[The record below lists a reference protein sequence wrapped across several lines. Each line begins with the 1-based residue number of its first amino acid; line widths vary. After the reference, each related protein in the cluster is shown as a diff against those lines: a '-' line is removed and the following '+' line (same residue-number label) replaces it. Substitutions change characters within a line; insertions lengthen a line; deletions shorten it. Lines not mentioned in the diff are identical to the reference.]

1 MRNRFKLMA
10 AALLL
15 LPIIQACGGDLPPP
29 PPTGSID
36 GLVSIEGQGADGVT
50 VTLSNGGTA
59 TTANGGT
66 YRFDGVEAGTYTV
79 TISNFPDEASFDQ
92 ESAPATIATDGE
104 TVTVNFSGTY
114 IRTSSIMGTVTV
126 EDDGLP
132 GITVRLSGVSDS
144 ETLTDAS
151 GQYAFRGLRA
161 GNYTVEITGFD
172 DEDVAFGSTSSA
184 ASVAVGESKVV
195 SFEGTYLRTSG
206 VMGQVTADDQPQE
219 GVTVSLQG
227 RGEDKSVTTNSAGQY
242 SFDALRRGDYAVGI
256 SGYDTDEVSFDETSK
271 SVTVAY
277 GETANIPFEGTLL
290 RTAGIAGTVT
300 VEGVGPISGVTV
312 TISGEGESADDVTD
326 NAGGYSFEGLPA
338 GDYSVVISGFDDD
351 EYGFPDGT
359 SATVTVELKETG
371 AVPFEGIMLR
381 TAAIEGT
388 VTVGD
393 NDAPLRGVTVT
404 IEGGP
409 KDEEHETTTNG
420 SGKYQF
426 DRLHAGDYSVSI
438 SGYDTREYG
447 FDPTTKTVTVGLRD
461 TGEAA
466 FQGDLLRTAGISG
479 RVRVGDMGLAGVTVT
494 LTGEESREGNTDADG
509 QYNFSGLAAGDYTLT
524 ISGWDAVEYAFE
536 PTMDISLELDE
547 SKNGVDFE
555 GRALR
560 TATVMGSVTVEG
572 AGLPGIAVT
581 LIKVESANSG
591 TVIGTMA
598 TGSDG
603 GYTFGPLLAGA
614 YQVMIAGYAD
624 EHDFG
629 EAGTTRTTVVAVDGM
644 ATVDFPATIIRTA
657 GVSGMVTLD
666 GEGMAD
672 IAVTLTGDHAPDD
685 NSMTTGADGAYSFGG
700 LRKGS
705 YTVTMT
711 NPDEGKYSFPTTSR
725 SMNLSVG
732 QKQTGISF
740 AGASLRRAS
749 ISGRVQTD
757 NDDAV
762 PGVTVTLSGKA
773 DGTETTDANGEYNFP
788 GLAGGTY
795 VVEISGWNE
804 VAYEFPSDSTRKV
817 VDLGDDEGRELD
829 FNGTHTRTASVSG
842 MLFLDEIKSDGKHT
856 EDEPAFEQA
865 GIPLL
870 LQGPKLGDVTPGMS
884 DADGEY
890 AFENLVAGDYRV
902 IVSLADTAVAN
913 SLTRAGYRFS
923 GELTGQAAQVAA
935 AAEAKVNFPFRI
947 TKQTIMVGAVM
958 GTSKM
963 VPDPPTMVEG
973 VELALWP
980 TVEAAD
986 KGDATEMLGTGT
998 MKTDKMGMAKFDFL
1012 RSADLGPGGQGKD
1025 HLVFATV
1032 MKSGH
1037 DDLTVADNSHIE
1049 IQYNATERVS
1059 MATAAARLLNTAVNF
1074 QWSVKSVAEHSDGTK
1089 ARDGDQPLSGWKTLV
1104 NDNLVGEGEG
1114 DDFKPD
1120 TTSEKGMASYSRK
1133 IETSD
1138 LGDDATK
1145 KYTVKLDEDREAD
1158 GDVKAH
1164 EAMQPGDED
1173 WEQSNAVT
1181 HTHNGLALPLA
1192 KGAEVPSAGTIYV
1205 TWTTQ
1210 TLVVGVYREADDV
1223 EGFSNRQSQV
1233 KQGDHRP
1240 AAGVAAKMSISV
1252 MVESSDRRG
1261 LEVYDK
1267 WDHDRNPKTDPIE
1280 ATKTGLTGGMAT
1292 FENLPADMEFTVQFN
1307 EGSNRVAVGGPDSR
1321 SDRVQAYGDDLDLG
1335 ERSKGAFGSES
1346 GAVPMVE
1353 LCPLTT
1359 DTRPSSLGDKD
1370 SNCATFAYQWNTG
1383 SITGTIGR
1391 AVKGLDVSIE
1401 ADTEVHSEAPGD
1413 TETDKDGEFDRSDVR
1428 DGTYSIAVASSNDY
1442 TVTPARVRVN
1452 VYHDEFTDDKN
1463 EDTEY
1468 IGKAGE
1474 DHAVFTTSRLR
1485 LSIKG
1490 YAANVS
1496 HEENDVV
1503 RDDETYEGAKLELYK
1518 YKSSTAK
1525 IKKTGPVL
1533 QTATV
1538 DATGLYEF
1546 NDLNDVDSYT
1556 IVAVNTDD
1564 YEMYRDGPN
1573 IHYWN
1578 NVAAA
1583 TYGDPDEE
1591 DLNLPK
1597 WDYEASDVTNPKSE
1611 HDLDPDDSDSPKYT
1625 FYNFALLHGDGE
1637 FGGRVYEAGDNAD
1650 GAAVELRRCETYT
1663 APDPGADPDPI
1674 VENCRRDSDF
1684 GVETENADARGRWDF
1699 ASLREGWYVV
1709 NIGARYNRAKW
1720 RTAATT
1726 TGDNPGP
1733 AGIDDDAL
1741 ACDGRTTGDEDAACD
1756 DDGTEDT
1763 YGKLEGKRAFIR
1775 GGVSFY
1781 VYDDSKDDATGAGE
1795 ADIAIEG
1802 ESDPDAGEVDLP
1814 ELTNI
1819 TEDSP
1824 GSVSEVITWASKTIT
1839 ITPDIPSRATFEA
1852 TVTTGSGPTR
1862 KTFDKES
1869 GEDGDDVTLTLEA
1882 NKTDE
1887 DDGSVPDANLE
1898 NTVEFKVIAENG
1910 YHDLDYSFTVSRA
1923 NPVDANLTAL
1933 TLGTTRGG
1941 TEATLDPTFA
1951 AGEDE
1956 YTATVPVGSG
1966 AGSTMSVYIRATGKA
1981 LQRGIEVT
1989 HNGDVITAMRPLS
2002 NQLALAHDYKIT
2014 VPRTGSLQ
2022 GQRVTVAI
2030 ESEDEVTFTIEINL
2044 DR

>member
-92 ESAPATIATDGE
+92 ESAAATIAIDGE

-151 GQYAFRGLRA
+151 GQYWFRGLRA

-371 AVPFEGIMLR
+371 TVPFEGIMLR

-404 IEGGP
+404 IAGGP

-420 SGKYQF
+420 SGRYQV

-447 FDPTTKTVTVGLRD
+447 FDPTTKTLTVGLRD
-461 TGEAA
+461 TGDAA

-524 ISGWDAVEYAFE
+524 ISGWNEVEYAFE

-629 EAGTTRTTVVAVDGM
+629 EAGTTRTTIVAVDGM

-700 LRKGS
+700 LRKGN

-749 ISGRVQTD
+749 ISGRVQTE

-804 VAYEFPSDSTRKV
+804 IAYEFPSDSTRKV

-842 MLFLDEIKSDGKHT
+842 MLFLDEVNSDGKHT
-856 EDEPAFEQA
+856 EGEPAFEQA

-923 GELTGQAAQVAA
+923 GELTGQAVQVAA

-947 TKQTIMVGAVM
+947 TKQTIRVGAVM
-958 GTSKM
+958 GNAKKTG
-963 VPDPPTMVEG
+963 DMVEG
-973 VELALWP
+973 VELTLYA
-980 TVEAAD
+980 TYE
-986 KGDATEMLGTGT
+986 DATSGRSPLGTDE
-998 MKTDKMGMAKFDFL
+998 TDSTGMAEFEFL
-1012 RSADLGPGGQGKD
+1012 RDDNKGSGGHGKD
-1025 HLVFATV
+1025 HIVFVKVTDPP
-1032 MKSGH
+1032 
-1037 DDLTVADNSHIE
+1037 DDLVAADDSHIT
-1049 IQYNATERVS
+1049 IQYPSVARKATGPV
-1059 MATAAARLLNTAVNF
+1059 MPKLLNTAVNF
-1074 QWSVKSVAEHSDGTK
+1074 QWWVKSNAE
-1089 ARDGDQPLSGWKTLV
+1089 ARHGNQGLPGWKAI
-1104 NDNLVGEGEG
+1104 VGGDTIQSADTAKDAKATVAKAEDIGKAVYSGSVVG
-1114 DDFKPD
+1114 DDD
-1120 TTSEKGMASYSRK
+1120 LASLRAGTPK
-1133 IETSD
+1133 TFTI
-1138 LGDDATK
+1138 
-1145 KYTVKLDEDREAD
+1145 KLDEDTKTTNASQPD
-1158 GDVKAH
+1158 GGEK
-1164 EAMQPGDED
+1164 
-1173 WEQSNAVT
+1173 WKQSASLKYE
-1181 HTHNGLALPLA
+1181 HDGLALP
-1192 KGAEVPSAGTIYV
+1192 KDNMAEDNDRGPIHV

-1210 TLVVGVYREADDV
+1210 SLRVGVYRELDDTKGYLPNEAQRSEDDQRPNAEV
-1223 EGFSNRQSQV
+1223 AGEMTV
-1233 KQGDHRP
+1233 KLTKKVPGSRTRHE
-1240 AAGVAAKMSISV
+1240 AYM
-1252 MVESSDRRG
+1252 
-1261 LEVYDK
+1261 
-1267 WDHDRNPKTDPIE
+1267 WDHDNNPETDPE
-1280 ATKTGLTGGMAT
+1280 SPELKFNSGGLAT
-1292 FENLPADMEFTVQFN
+1292 FRYVPTDAEVAVEFD
-1307 EGSNRVAVGGPDSR
+1307 EGRNRV
-1321 SDRVQAYGDDLDLG
+1321 RVTDDKFIETFREDHLMLG
-1335 ERSKGAFGSES
+1335 SSLGAFGEMG
-1346 GAVPMVE
+1346 GAVPMVR
-1353 LCPLTT
+1353 LCSASI
-1359 DTRPSSLGDKD
+1359 DTSHSDD
-1370 SNCATFAYQWNTG
+1370 DCATFGYQWR
-1383 SITGTIGR
+1383 TGTVSGTVDTV
-1391 AVKGLDVSIE
+1391 AGLNVVIE
-1401 ADTEVHSEAPGD
+1401 AVTDNHDADDDDTKTRTGGVYD
-1413 TETDKDGEFDRSDVR
+1413 FDELQ
-1428 DGTYSIAVASSNDY
+1428 DGTYDVTASGNADWSIVGNE
-1442 TVTPARVRVN
+1442 TQKVWI
-1452 VYHDEFTDDKN
+1452 YHDESADEKD
-1463 EDTEY
+1463 EDRADSAWV
-1468 IGKAGE
+1468 GKRGQAPANWRLTQEGLEIRGYVANAADEKKVRPGE
-1474 DHAVFTTSRLR
+1474 TV
-1485 LSIKG
+1485 
-1490 YAANVS
+1490 
-1496 HEENDVV
+1496 
-1503 RDDETYEGAKLELYK
+1503 EGLELQIHMAGTDVTK
-1518 YKSSTAK
+1518 NGIPSKG
-1525 IKKTGPVL
+1525 KKL
-1533 QTATV
+1533 DQTATV
-1538 DATGLYEF
+1538 QSDGSYKF
-1546 NDLNDVDSYT
+1546 VDLPAGRYVIT
-1556 IVAVNTDD
+1556 AVNTADYEALQNNPAENVGDNVAGPATADDD
-1564 YEMYRDGPN
+1564 YVD
-1573 IHYWN
+1573 
-1578 NVAAA
+1578 V
-1583 TYGDPDEE
+1583 DEQNKT
-1591 DLNLPK
+1591 LSLPK
-1597 WDYEASDVTNPKSE
+1597 WDYEKSTASSSTNAVTVGEGASAK
-1611 HDLDPDDSDSPKYT
+1611 T
-1625 FYNFALLHGDGE
+1625 FTFHNFALLHKDGT
-1637 FGGRVYEAGDNAD
+1637 FSGRVVEARGRSGDFPIHL
-1650 GAAVELRRCETYT
+1650 ERCLTYT
-1663 APDPGADPDPI
+1663 AADTVAEGPGDDVLAGCTID
-1674 VENCRRDSDF
+1674 EDF
-1684 GVETENADARGRWDF
+1684 TSVIERT
-1699 ASLREGWYVV
+1699 ASTGFWSVSGLREGYYRVGSTTSYKQAKRDSVGINDDADGCDGSTTEDDDCDLLAPSPQFGLLQGRTASNRTTPAVFYIYNTSLRSDDVLTGLSVKGVTAVGGESVEMVGGTDVDATAAQEEDGSSDVTLSANAAVTYRAESITVKATVSGGATYVV
-1709 NIGARYNRAKW
+1709 MRGSGATAKTYRPSTLTGATVPLLATATPAVGGPDVSTGNVVSNAITVMVTGENGYNDHAYAF
-1720 RTAATT
+1720 TATRSNPAGNTLSQT
-1726 TGDNPGP
+1726 DINVNGVDATGDG
-1733 AGIDDDAL
+1733 
-1741 ACDGRTTGDEDAACD
+1741 
-1756 DDGTEDT
+1756 DGTNPSPWVLETADT
-1763 YGKLEGKRAFIR
+1763 LTSSATVDFDLVALGAGSSGYCVQSVE
-1775 GGVSFY
+1775 
-1781 VYDDSKDDATGAGE
+1781 VYKADDSKHAKATDSDADLCRGE
-1795 ADIAIEG
+1795 FYTLDG
-1802 ESDPDAGEVDLP
+1802 GGKNGPGVRYRV
-1814 ELTNI
+1814 ELK
-1819 TEDSP
+1819 S
-1824 GSVSEVITWASKTIT
+1824 
-1839 ITPDIPSRATFEA
+1839 
-1852 TVTTGSGPTR
+1852 
-1862 KTFDKES
+1862 
-1869 GEDGDDVTLTLEA
+1869 EDGKSNAYYILVRR
-1882 NKTDE
+1882 
-1887 DDGSVPDANLE
+1887 P
-1898 NTVEFKVIAENG
+1898 
-1910 YHDLDYSFTVSRA
+1910 RA
-1923 NPVDANLTAL
+1923 
-1933 TLGTTRGG
+1933 
-1941 TEATLDPTFA
+1941 
-1951 AGEDE
+1951 
-1956 YTATVPVGSG
+1956 
-1966 AGSTMSVYIRATGKA
+1966 
-1981 LQRGIEVT
+1981 
-1989 HNGDVITAMRPLS
+1989 
-2002 NQLALAHDYKIT
+2002 
-2014 VPRTGSLQ
+2014 
-2022 GQRVTVAI
+2022 
-2030 ESEDEVTFTIEINL
+2030 
-2044 DR
+2044 